1 MQFRTIRSESL
12 PLQSMYPQ
20 FFELPQSLI
29 SRLKEIKL
37 LITDCDGVLTDNG
50 VYYSAE
56 GEVMKRFSIRDGMGV
71 ERLRNLVQV
80 ETAIMTGERSGS
92 VLKRAEKLKL
102 QYVYLGIKDKKQKL
116 EEVLVET
123 KLSPQEIAYIGDD
136 TNDLE
141 IMQMV
146 GVSATPGDATP
157 FTKEAADY
165 VCKELGGYG
174 AFREFAE
181 LIIFAKKLK

>member
-1 MQFRTIRSESL
+1 
-12 PLQSMYPQ
+12 MYPQ
-20 FFELPQSLI
+20 FFDLPQELI
-29 SRLKEIKL
+29 SRLKGIQL

-80 ETAIMTGERSGS
+80 ETAIMTGEISES
-92 VLKRAEKLKL
+92 VLKRAEKLNMK
-102 QYVYLGIKDKKQKL
+102 YVYLGVKDKKQKL
-116 EEVLVET
+116 EEVLEQT
-123 KLSPQEIAYIGDD
+123 RLNPQHIAYIGDD

-157 FTKEAADY
+157 FTQEAADY
-165 VCKELGGYG
+165 ICRERGGYG

-181 LIIFAKKLK
+181 LIIFAKKSTK

>member
-1 MQFRTIRSESL
+1 
-12 PLQSMYPQ
+12 MYPQ
-20 FFELPQSLI
+20 FLKLPRPLI
-29 SRLKEIKL
+29 YRLKQIKL

-50 VYYSAE
+50 VYYSTD
-56 GEVMKRFSIRDGMGV
+56 GEIMKRFSIRDGMGV

-102 QYVYLGIKDKKQKL
+102 KYVYLGIKNKKQKL
-116 EEVLVET
+116 EEVLTEIMLT
-123 KLSPQEIAYIGDD
+123 PQEIAYIGDD

-157 FTKEAADY
+157 FTKKIADY
-165 VCKELGGYG
+165 ICIEKGGYG

-181 LIIFAKKLK
+181 LIIFAKQFN